1 MNETTDMPL
10 AVFSGPWIFKDT
22 GQSFSGADL
31 DAAAYA
37 VYRDRITAL
46 EAEVARLRE
55 ELRQADEANQ
65 RALEAATHK
74 DCQIAKDAGTV
85 YAAIPP
91 LPVTAETA
99 EAATSALVEFCNL
112 FSVFI
117 EFDAA
122 MRGDGGEG

>member
-46 EAEVARLRE
+46 GESVM
-55 ELRQADEANQ
+55 
-65 RALEAATHK
+65 
-74 DCQIAKDAGTV
+74 
-85 YAAIPP
+85 
-91 LPVTAETA
+91 
-99 EAATSALVEFCNL
+99 TSAEIHECAWRQGHDL
-112 FSVFI
+112 FRQLERDFTR
-117 EFDAA
+117 EL
-122 MRGDGGEG
+122 GDIPKPMPVNQEDEE